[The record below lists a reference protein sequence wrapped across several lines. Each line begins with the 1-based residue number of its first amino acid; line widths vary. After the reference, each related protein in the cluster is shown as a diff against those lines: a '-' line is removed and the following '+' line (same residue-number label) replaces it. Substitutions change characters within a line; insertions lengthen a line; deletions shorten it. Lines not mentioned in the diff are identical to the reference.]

1 MKEIESHNPMA
12 HAGLTR
18 EIRNFWT
25 QHVNAE
31 RVYGKTVSAHER
43 GDDQYFAD
51 LEQQRY
57 RSHRHLLPWIKAM
70 TPGKTV
76 LEIGSGVGLDSY
88 TMASHG
94 LAVTAVDLTQIAA
107 HTASQRFARNN
118 LPGQF
123 TVADAGHL
131 PFPDNHFD
139 YVYSFGV
146 LHHAAD
152 TALTIRE
159 VHRVLKPGGEA
170 RVMLY
175 HRRSLNE
182 LVHRL
187 VRVPFEEKDALC
199 PVVRRYTAAEV
210 RELFHDFRSKRIHLD
225 HLFGEGYGVLYR
237 LTPRWLYSLLSRRLG
252 WHIMISATK

>member
-1 MKEIESHNPMA
+1 MKEIESHDPKI

-18 EIRNFWT
+18 EIRKFWT

-31 RVYGKTVSAHER
+31 RVYGQTVSAHER
-43 GDDQYFAD
+43 GDDRYFAD

-57 RSHRHLLPWIKAM
+57 RSHRHLQPWIQAM
-70 TPGKTV
+70 TPGKSV

-88 TMASHG
+88 TMAKHG
-94 LAVTAVDLTQIAA
+94 LDVTAIDLTQIAA
-107 HTASQRFARNN
+107 RTASERFARNAVA
-118 LPGQF
+118 GRF
-123 TVADAGHL
+123 AVADAGHL
-131 PFPDNHFD
+131 PFANNRFD

-159 VHRVLKPGGEA
+159 AYRVLKPGGEA
-170 RVMLY
+170 RIMLY

-182 LVHRL
+182 FAHRL
-187 VRVPFEEKDALC
+187 VRVPFEEKNALC
-199 PVVRRYTAAEV
+199 PVVRRYTIAEV
-210 RELFHDFRSKRIHLD
+210 RELFCDFALVQVHLD
-225 HLFGEGYGVLYR
+225 HLFGEGYGPLYR